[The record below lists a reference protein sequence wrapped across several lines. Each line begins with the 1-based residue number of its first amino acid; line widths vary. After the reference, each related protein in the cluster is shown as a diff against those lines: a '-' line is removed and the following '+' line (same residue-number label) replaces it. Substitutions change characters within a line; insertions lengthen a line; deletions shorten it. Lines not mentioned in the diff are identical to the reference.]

1 MIYDYLIIGG
11 GISGAAAG
19 YELAAGAQVAVLEG
33 ETIAG
38 YHSTGRSAALFT
50 PNFGGPVVR
59 RINAASHLF
68 FKTPPVGFCDLPLLT
83 RRGAL
88 TVASSDHASDLDRLL
103 ELAQP
108 DAPVTRISVLDA
120 LGMAPFLRPDRV
132 VAAVYEQGVTDIKVA
147 LLHQCFLKGLKARGG
162 EVMTGQRV
170 VGLDRGPDGWQVS
183 TDKSRFCARVLINAA
198 GAWADQIGEM
208 VGAAPIGLVPKRRT
222 GIIVDAPAGLQV
234 SALPAVDFFGSEA
247 YIKPDA
253 GLLMAS
259 PGDATPTAPQDARP
273 EEMDIAILADWI
285 ERETLIP
292 VRRIRH
298 SWAGLRSFVPDEA
311 PVVGFDA
318 DVADFFWLAGQ
329 GGYGIMMAPVL
340 AQVTAAICSGK
351 TLPKALLDRGV
362 SAKDLSPARLSNAAP
377 FPCNVS

>member
-1 MIYDYLIIGG
+1 MLYDYLIIGG

-19 YELAAGAQVAVLEG
+19 FELAAGAQVVVLEA
-33 ETIAG
+33 ETTAG

-68 FKTPPVGFCDLPLLT
+68 FNTPPEGFCDLPLLT
-83 RRGAL
+83 PRGAL
-88 TVASSDHASDLDRLL
+88 TVAGADHASDLDRLL

-108 DAPVTRISVLDA
+108 DAPVTRISVDEA

-132 VAAVYEQGVTDIKVA
+132 VAAVYEQGVADIEVA
-147 LLHQCFLKGLKARGG
+147 LLHQCYLKGLKARGG

-170 VGLDRGPDGWQVS
+170 VGLESGPDDWQV
-183 TDKSRFCARVLINAA
+183 TTEKSRFCARVVINAA

-208 VGAAPIGLVPKRRT
+208 AGAAAIGLVPKRRT

-234 SALPAVDFFGSEA
+234 AALPAVDFFGSEA

-259 PGDATPTAPQDARP
+259 PGDATPTAPQDVRP

-311 PVVGFDA
+311 PVVGFDPQ
-318 DVADFFWLAGQ
+318 VEGFFWLAGQ
-329 GGYGIMMAPVL
+329 GGYGIMMAPAL
-340 AQVTAAICSGK
+340 AQATAAICLGK
-351 TLPKALLDRGV
+351 TLPKALIERGV
-362 SAKDLSPARLSNAAP
+362 RAKDLSPARLANTAP
-377 FPCNVS
+377 FRYNIS